1 MRHENSA
8 AQLNFSQAMLREI
21 DALKIHSEV
30 KCSNKYLRKYLSLW
44 QSQQFLSNSRC
55 SRISGEKT
63 PYFRNFTNRWR
74 WIHLGGSPAAAALL
88 ENAQDR
94 NHQTGLV
101 SVTEPNQHGSEKKK
115 TCTLR
120 ICWLWMGRSRTET
133 FEQLLRSRLAYVKVS
148 LCQQQ
153 PARAL

>member
-1 MRHENSA
+1 MTSQTEKPFLPWQRGRRKLLQHENSA
-8 AQLNFSQAMLREI
+8 AQLNFSQAMLKEI

-30 KCSNKYLRKYLSLW
+30 KCSNKYLRKYLSFW

-55 SRISGEKT
+55 CGISGKKT

-101 SVTEPNQHGSEKKK
+101 SVTEPKQHGSEKNK
-115 TCTLR
+115 
-120 ICWLWMGRSRTET
+120 MHAPY
-133 FEQLLRSRLAYVKVS
+133 LLAVDGQVS
-148 LCQQQ
+148 HGDF
-153 PARAL
+153 